1 MKTSSQILAYI
12 KGQTE
17 AISGEMEDNRFMTS
31 ETRRGITAR
40 LEVLKDLQKWIEKPG
55 ARDSDVFN
63 SSAMR

>member
-1 MKTSSQILAYI
+1 MKTANQILAYI

-40 LEVLKDLQKWIEKPG
+40 LEVLKDLQKWIESKPL
-55 ARDSDVFN
+55 RDPDVFS

>member
-17 AISGEMEDNRFMTS
+17 AISGEMDDNRFMTN

-55 ARDSDVFN
+55 VYDPDVFS

>member
-17 AISGEMEDNRFMTS
+17 AISGEMDDNRFMTN

-40 LEVLKDLQKWIEKPG
+40 LEVLKDLQQWIEKP
-55 ARDSDVFN
+55 AVHDPDAF
-63 SSAMR
+63 SSSVMR